1 MEYSVTPVYSCET
14 RLSMRLLLGIV
25 AGYLVF
31 ALSAVFLFQ
40 LTAQRPHDAA
50 SVLFMVGGT
59 AYGMCFAVLA
69 GYVATA
75 VHGKRGMRAAA
86 AVAGIIAIS
95 ALLSFLGSG
104 ENTYTWSMLATLI
117 FIAPMT
123 PLGAVLYLRRGRD
136 RIHPM

>member
-1 MEYSVTPVYSCET
+1 
-14 RLSMRLLLGIV
+14 MRLLLGMV

-40 LTAQRPHDAA
+40 LTAQRPHEAA
-50 SVLFMVGGT
+50 SLLFMVGST
-59 AYGMCFAVLA
+59 AYGMFFAVLA

-75 VHGKRGMRAAA
+75 VHGKRGMRAGA

-95 ALLSFLGSG
+95 ALISYVARG
-104 ENTYTWSMLATLI
+104 ESTYSWSMLATLI

-123 PLGAVLYLRRGRD
+123 PLGAILYLRRGRD
-136 RIHPM
+136 RTHPI